1 MRYILMKLKLK
12 MTYFIVIQKIL
23 LKIIEVGQMLVDS
36 DNYAFAYTLDDGKAY
51 AYLIFVQETW
61 TMLHENTTKKI
72 IINDELE
79 LTEFHQEL
87 TYILDNIKGNN
98 NYGKEFVATVEETFD
113 IE

>member
-1 MRYILMKLKLK
+1 
-12 MTYFIVIQKIL
+12 
-23 LKIIEVGQMLVDS
+23 
-36 DNYAFAYTLDDGKAY
+36 
-51 AYLIFVQETW
+51 
-61 TMLHENTTKKI
+61 MLHENMTKKI

>member
-1 MRYILMKLKLK
+1 MRLYINE
-12 MTYFIVIQKIL
+12 IKIKDDIL
-23 LKIIEVGQMLVDS
+23 YCYTEDSIKGLSEVGQMLV
-36 DNYAFAYTLDDGKAY
+36 AFAYTLDDGKAY

>member
-1 MRYILMKLKLK
+1 
-12 MTYFIVIQKIL
+12 
-23 LKIIEVGQMLVDS
+23 QMLVDS
-36 DNYAFAYTLDDGKAY
+36 DNYAFAYTLDDGKSY

-61 TMLHENTTKKI
+61 TMLHENMTKKI

>member
-1 MRYILMKLKLK
+1 
-12 MTYFIVIQKIL
+12 
-23 LKIIEVGQMLVDS
+23 
-36 DNYAFAYTLDDGKAY
+36 Y

-61 TMLHENTTKKI
+61 TMLHENMTKKI

-87 TYILDNIKGNN
+87 TYISDNIKGNN
-98 NYGKEFVATVEETFD
+98 NYGKEFVATVEEIFD

>member
-1 MRYILMKLKLK
+1 MMVKR
-12 MTYFIVIQKIL
+12 
-23 LKIIEVGQMLVDS
+23 MLIS
-36 DNYAFAYTLDDGKAY
+36 FRTR
-51 AYLIFVQETW
+51 TW
-61 TMLHENTTKKI
+61 TMLHENMTKKI